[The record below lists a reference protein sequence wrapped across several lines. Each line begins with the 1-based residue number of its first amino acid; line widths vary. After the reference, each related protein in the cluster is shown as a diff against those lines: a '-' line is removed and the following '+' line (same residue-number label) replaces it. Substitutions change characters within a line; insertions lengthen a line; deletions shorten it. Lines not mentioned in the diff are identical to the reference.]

1 MRGVGESAFH
11 NLFPVGYRQL
21 AKDHLDIAEDNQ
33 GSEKW
38 GRIFPDKAKSHGQFG
53 AKTTYKIDKQR
64 DRQTDRKIGNIIP
77 GQSQISWTLIFK
89 LKILSEI

>member
-53 AKTTYKIDKQR
+53 AKTTYKTDGQTEKQK
-64 DRQTDRKIGNIIP
+64 DRQPDIQIQTVRQSEDIQKDTWTD
-77 GQSQISWTLIFK
+77 S
-89 LKILSEI
+89 